1 MGRKEEHCKNA
12 EGTAAVYSETAG
24 ARHYVHRGQ
33 LPRWRFGLLKF
44 AVREP
49 AQSAGNEK
57 GGPQC
62 LE

>member
-1 MGRKEEHCKNA
+1 MGRKEEHCKN
-12 EGTAAVYSETAG
+12 GGGSAAVYGETAG
-24 ARHYVHRGQ
+24 ARHYVRWGQ
-33 LPRWRFGLLKF
+33 LPRWRFGLLKC

-57 GGPQC
+57 GNPQC